1 MFQRINIHPQN
12 PQERQIAKAVEII
25 KKTGG
30 ICIYPTDTVYGVG
43 CAVSN
48 IKKIKEI
55 AQILHKDASRRFSFV
70 CNGLSQVEQYAKIE
84 NRTFKIMKKYTPGP
98 YTFVLPSSQFVQK
111 KISEKRKTIG
121 IRITSFPATRI
132 LIEMLGEPLANMSL
146 NTDEENHGDPDLYLT
161 PEVTSGVDVIIDAGV
176 LDGDVSTVVD
186 LTGEIPVVL
195 RRGKGEFH
203 G

>member
-1 MFQRINIHPQN
+1 MFQRINVHPQN

-43 CAVSN
+43 CAASN

-55 AQILHKDASRRFSFV
+55 AQILHKDVNRRFSFV
-70 CNGLSQVEQYAKIE
+70 CNGLSQAEQYAKIE
-84 NRTFKIMKKYTPGP
+84 NSSFKIMKRYIPGP

-121 IRITSFPATRI
+121 IRITGFLTTRI

-146 NTDEENHGDPDLYLT
+146 NTDEENHGNPDLYLT
-161 PEVTSGVDVIIDAGV
+161 PEVTSGVDVILDAGV
-176 LDGDVSTVVD
+176 LEGGDSTVVD
-186 LTGEIPVVL
+186 LTNGTPVVL
-195 RRGKGEFH
+195 RRGKGEFYE
-203 G
+203 